1 MSEPSRTRLRGWA
14 GDDGVRWYRAV
25 ASADSVAQWASEK
38 GVWVDGWMDGG
49 DGGELEPM
57 HAEGRQHCCRVDRD
71 ARRESSVA
79 GGRQLVGGSKRGKRL
94 RC

>member
-38 GVWVDGWMDGG
+38 GVWVDGWIDGW
-49 DGGELEPM
+49 M
-57 HAEGRQHCCRVDRD
+57 V
-71 ARRESSVA
+71 VM
-79 GGRQLVGGSKRGKRL
+79 VVN
-94 RC
+94 